1 MKEKRTEQV
10 LIKLTP
16 TQKNFL
22 EEIMREQGQTKLQKV
37 VYQLI
42 DTARVFKK

>member
-1 MKEKRTEQV
+1 MKEKRTEQL
-10 LIKLTP
+10 LIKLTES
-16 TQKNFL
+16 QKNFL
-22 EEIMREQGQTKLQKV
+22 EELMKEQGVSKMQKV

>member
-1 MKEKRTEQV
+1 MKEKRTEQL

-16 TQKNFL
+16 AQKDFL
-22 EEIMREQGQTKLQKV
+22 EELMKEQGHTKMQKV

>member
-37 VYQLI
+37 VY
-42 DTARVFKK
+42 